1 MVLLP
6 LMDGCAKLLSQR
18 PLGLRDHLGAL
29 YHHWVLL
36 LPLLIA
42 RHGWEAFR
50 PAHLGMQLARST
62 TLLVGTVLFFF
73 GLAYMPMADT
83 LALFFVSPDSDGA
96 VALDPGE
103 KVGPRRYAAV
113 LIGFIG
119 ALIIFR
125 PGIGVF
131 RWPAL
136 FPSPPASA
144 TPSTRSGPASSRAPS
159 PP

>member
-1 MVLLP
+1 MA
-6 LMDGCAKLLSQR
+6 GR
-18 PLGLRDHLGAL
+18 PS
-29 YHHWVLL
+29 
-36 LPLLIA
+36 A
-42 RHGWEAFR
+42 R
-50 PAHLGMQLARST
+50 AHLGMQLARST

-73 GLAYMPMADT
+73 GLSYMPVADT
-83 LALFFVSPDSDGA
+83 LALFFVSPL
-96 VALDPGE
+96 VATALSPWILGE

-136 FPSPPASA
+136 FPFALRLLLRLLRALDPPARGLRRPLDHRRDSPLWSGRSPP
-144 TPSTRSGPASSRAPS
+144 R
-159 PP
+159 